1 MSAIQKIEKLLESS
15 RKSLGEY
22 EQLLAK
28 NPGSIFYDGLVI
40 TTREQIQ
47 ELTNQLIQE
56 KKDRS
61 CELIELRLTGAK
73 AHYGTLPLDVL
84 GRLIIA
90 FSDALHHT
98 SHQIQFG
105 SKKGAHLMTEI
116 KQTLDLRLAGIS
128 TGSTRLMIS
137 GQTNPD
143 LFGRSLMEESLQST
157 FKLLHAADFD
167 KLTDAA
173 VSCGTMGV
181 TKLRTFLTTITN
193 NELELE
199 MNWDTPSFQNIS
211 WIGEKRRI
219 QEISNSLGHF
229 EKSKPIEFGFQAV
242 MITSSLKGN
251 FELRLSDKRT
261 IKGTYPK
268 DLLETV
274 KQITIGDDCRGIL
287 EETRITNPVTL
298 KEKSV
303 FSLKH
308 IAPLS

>member
-1 MSAIQKIEKLLESS
+1 MSAIQKIEALLESS
-15 RKSLGEY
+15 RKSLAGY
-22 EQLLAK
+22 ELALQQ
-28 NPGSIFYDGLVI
+28 NPGNVFYEGMVNN
-40 TTREQIQ
+40 TRESIA
-47 ELTNQLIQE
+47 ELTRDLIRE
-56 KKDRS
+56 KNERN
-61 CELIELRLTGAK
+61 CELIELRLSGK
-73 AHYGTLPLDVL
+73 RAHHGTLPLDLL
-84 GRLIIA
+84 GRLVIA
-90 FSDALHHT
+90 FSDSLHHT
-98 SHQIQFG
+98 SHKIQFG
-105 SKKGAHLMTEI
+105 NNKGHHQMTEV

-157 FKLLHAADFD
+157 FNLLQAEDFD

-199 MNWDTPSFQNIS
+199 MNWDTPRFQNIS
-211 WIGEKRRI
+211 WVGEKRRI
-219 QEISNSLGHF
+219 QEVSNSLGHF
-229 EKSKPIEFGFQAV
+229 EKSKPIEFPFEAV

-261 IKGTYPK
+261 VKGTYPK
-268 DLLETV
+268 NLLETV
-274 KQITIGDDCRGIL
+274 KQIAIGDDCSGIL

-308 IAPLS
+308 ISPLS